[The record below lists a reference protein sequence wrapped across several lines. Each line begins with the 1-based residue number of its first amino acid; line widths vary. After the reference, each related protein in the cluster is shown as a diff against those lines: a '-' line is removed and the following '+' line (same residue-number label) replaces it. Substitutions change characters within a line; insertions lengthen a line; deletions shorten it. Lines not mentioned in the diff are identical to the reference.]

1 MKRPLLLLLPLLFL
15 FACDKNKLGEELT
28 IAFGETIEIPVEN
41 LKVTFTAVNDS
52 RCPRDTQCPTAG
64 TGSVT
69 LAIAQGGN
77 RNTAELTCQGLCY
90 DETGPC
96 CTEAAAMGYLF
107 KLIYLYP
114 YPEEG
119 VQVAD
124 EDYNLKLNVSLFQP
138 N

>member
-1 MKRPLLLLLPLLFL
+1 LLL
-15 FACDKNKLGEELT
+15 FACDKNQLGEELT
-28 IAFGETIEIPVEN
+28 ITFGETIEIPAEN
-41 LKVTFTAVNDS
+41 LEITFTAVNDS
-52 RCPRDTQCPTAG
+52 RCPRDTQCPTEGAA
-64 TGSVT
+64 SVT

-77 RNTAELTCQGLCY
+77 RATAELTCQGLCY

-119 VQVAD
+119 MTVAD
-124 EDYNLKLNVSLFQP
+124 EDFSIKLNVGLYQP
-138 N
+138 D